1 MKKQMNNFKRLRL
14 LQGMTAIEASEA
26 LGIPVAVYYHYESGA
41 RLPNIKRLQHIAKFY
56 GVTIDEL
63 LPEEE

>member
-26 LGIPVAVYYHYESGA
+26 LGIPISVYYHYESGA
-41 RLPNIKRLQHIAKFY
+41 RRPSIKRLQSIAKYY

-63 LPEEE
+63 LK